1 MHVDTETGG
10 RRDLAGFRVDGF
22 AYEQQSKSGVLREA
36 TWSCRE
42 RFHVGGLL
50 TIVQFEMFWDDAMQD
65 LAEEFE
71 GEGWEGWLRHSEKMR
86 VQVQV

>member
-1 MHVDTETGG
+1 
-10 RRDLAGFRVDGF
+10 
-22 AYEQQSKSGVLREA
+22 
-36 TWSCRE
+36 
-42 RFHVGGLL
+42 
-50 TIVQFEMFWDDAMQD
+50 VQFEMFWDDAMQD